1 VIGRLL
7 AAVGVVAVLAVAV
20 LAAQNWQHV
29 RAFPGILP
37 AFYAKEFCSCRFVV
51 GQSVPFCHDY
61 ASQWLP
67 TNGFYLSEPKRCV
80 TVTALGQTRS
90 AGFLNRREGCRLDV
104 C

>member
-1 VIGRLL
+1 VIGRLV
-7 AAVGVVAVLAVAV
+7 AVAGIVLVVALGVLVAY
-20 LAAQNWQHV
+20 NWQDV
-29 RAFPGILP
+29 RAFSGILP

-61 ASQWLP
+61 ARQWLP
-67 TNGFYLSEPKRCV
+67 INHFYLSEHKRCV

>member
-1 VIGRLL
+1 MIGRILAALGTLL
-7 AAVGVVAVLAVAV
+7 VVAVGVLMAH
-20 LAAQNWQHV
+20 NWQHV

-67 TNGFYLSEPKRCV
+67 ITRFYLSEPQRCV

-90 AGFLNRREGCRLDV
+90 AGFLSRREGCRLDM

>member
-1 VIGRLL
+1 MTLRIL
-7 AAVGVVAVLAVAV
+7 AASGLLLVVA
-20 LAAQNWQHV
+20 LAALVAHNWQHV

-61 ASQWLP
+61 ARQWLP
-67 TNGFYLSEPKRCV
+67 INHFYLSEPQRCV

>member
-1 VIGRLL
+1 VIGRIL
-7 AAVGVVAVLAVAV
+7 AALVILLVVAATA

-61 ASQWLP
+61 ATQWLP
-67 TNGFYLSEPKRCV
+67 ITRFYLSEPKRCV

>member
-1 VIGRLL
+1 MILRVLAGLGLL
-7 AAVGVVAVLAVAV
+7 LVVAIGAL
-20 LAAQNWQHV
+20 LAQNWQHV

-51 GQSVPFCHDY
+51 GQTAPFCHDY
-61 ASQWLP
+61 ARQWLP
-67 TNGFYLSEPKRCV
+67 INGFYLSEPKRCV
-80 TVTALGQTRS
+80 TVSALGQTRS

>member
-1 VIGRLL
+1 MIRRSL
-7 AAVGVVAVLAVAV
+7 AALGIVLV
-20 LAAQNWQHV
+20 LAAGVFLLLNWQHV

-61 ASQWLP
+61 ATQWLP
-67 TNGFYLSEPKRCV
+67 ISDFRLDEQQRCV
-80 TVTALGQTRS
+80 MVTALLQTRS
-90 AGFLNRREGCRLDV
+90 AGFVNRREGCRLDV

>member
-1 VIGRLL
+1 MIGRIF
-7 AAVGVVAVLAVAV
+7 AVLGVLLVAGAGV
-20 LAAQNWQHV
+20 FVVQNWTHV
-29 RAFPGILP
+29 KAFPGILP

-51 GQSVPFCHDY
+51 GQSVPYCHDY
-61 ASQWLP
+61 ATQWLP
-67 TNGFYLSEPKRCV
+67 ISNFYLSEPKQCV

>member
-7 AAVGVVAVLAVAV
+7 AAGGIVLVVALGVLVAH
-20 LAAQNWQHV
+20 NWQDV

-51 GQSVPFCHDY
+51 GQSVSFCHDY
-61 ASQWLP
+61 ARQWLP
-67 TNGFYLSEPKRCV
+67 ITSFHLSEPKRCI

-90 AGFLNRREGCRLDV
+90 AGFLNHREGCRLDV

>member
-1 VIGRLL
+1 VIGK
-7 AAVGVVAVLAVAV
+7 VLALLGLALVIAAGV
-20 LAAQNWQHV
+20 LTVQNWQHI
-29 RAFPGILP
+29 RAFPGVLP

-51 GQSVPFCHDY
+51 GQSVNFCHDY

-67 TNGFYLSEPKRCV
+67 ISQFYLSEPKRCI

-90 AGFLNRREGCRLDV
+90 AGFVNQREGCRLDV

>member
-1 VIGRLL
+1 MIGRLL
-7 AAVGVVAVLAVAV
+7 VAVGILLIGGLSV

-67 TNGFYLSEPKRCV
+67 INHFYLSEPKRCV

-90 AGFLNRREGCRLDV
+90 AGFLSRREGCRLDA